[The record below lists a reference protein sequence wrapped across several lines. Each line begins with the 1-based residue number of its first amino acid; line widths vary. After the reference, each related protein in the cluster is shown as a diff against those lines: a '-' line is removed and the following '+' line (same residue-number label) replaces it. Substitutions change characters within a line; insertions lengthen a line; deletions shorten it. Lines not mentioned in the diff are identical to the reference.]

1 MVGRIEHI
9 AIAVKDIDASAKLF
23 ETLLGIERG
32 HTETLPVERVKVA
45 FFELGDSR
53 IELVEGIG
61 SDNPTAKFIEK
72 RGEGIHHICLE
83 VEDLPGTLSR
93 LDAAGFPLIDKVPK
107 PGSRGTRVAF
117 LHPKGCNGVL
127 VELVEQHRQSS

>member
-1 MVGRIEHI
+1 MIRRVEHI
-9 AIAVKDIDASAKLF
+9 AIAVKDVETSARLF
-23 ETLLGIERG
+23 EALLGMTRG
-32 HTETLPVERVKVA
+32 HTETLPDERVKVA
-45 FFELGDSR
+45 FFELGECR

-61 SDNPTAKFIEK
+61 PDAPTAKFIEK

-83 VEDLPGTLSR
+83 VEDLPATLRR
-93 LDAAGFPLIDKVPK
+93 LDAAAFPLIDKVPK

-127 VELVEQHRQSS
+127 VELVEQPKRDS

>member
-1 MVGRIEHI
+1 MVRKVSHI
-9 AIAVKDIDASAKLF
+9 AIAVKDVEASAKLF
-23 ETLLGIERG
+23 QTLLGIAPG
-32 HTETLPVERVKVA
+32 HTETLPAERVRVA
-45 FFELGDSR
+45 FFKLGDSR

-61 SDNPTAKFIEK
+61 SENPTAKFVEK

-83 VEDLPGTLSR
+83 VEDLPATLKR

-107 PGSRGTRVAF
+107 TGAGGTRVAF

-127 VELVEQHRQSS
+127 VELVEQSRKE

>member
-1 MVGRIEHI
+1 MIRQINHI
-9 AIAVKDIDASAKLF
+9 AIAVKDVEASTKLF
-23 ETLLGIERG
+23 RTLLGIAPG
-32 HTETLPVERVKVA
+32 HTETLPAERVRVA
-45 FFELGDSR
+45 LFKLGDSR

-61 SDNPTAKFIEK
+61 SENPTAKFIEK

-83 VEDLPGTLSR
+83 VEDLPAALSR

-107 PGSRGTRVAF
+107 TGAGGTRVAF

-127 VELVEQHRQSS
+127 VELVEQSRKE

>member
-9 AIAVKDIDASAKLF
+9 AIAVKDVDASAKLF
-23 ETLLGIERG
+23 ETLLGSERG

-72 RGEGIHHICLE
+72 RGEGIPPICL
-83 VEDLPGTLSR
+83 LPGGESGFLAPERVQWRPGRAGRAAPTEFVADRLSHR
-93 LDAAGFPLIDKVPK
+93 SAVSP
-107 PGSRGTRVAF
+107 RVAG
-117 LHPKGCNGVL
+117 HTV
-127 VELVEQHRQSS
+127 H

>member
-1 MVGRIEHI
+1 
-9 AIAVKDIDASAKLF
+9 
-23 ETLLGIERG
+23 
-32 HTETLPVERVKVA
+32 
-45 FFELGDSR
+45 
-53 IELVEGIG
+53 
-61 SDNPTAKFIEK
+61 
-72 RGEGIHHICLE
+72 
-83 VEDLPGTLSR
+83 